1 MARGIRM
8 KRVLIVED
16 DTDMQEIYR
25 NMFKDQADKYKVE
38 ILGDAVEAFRRLKK
52 EIFDLVI
59 LDIIMEPMPGDSFF
73 ACARDDAEVREVPI
87 LVVTVLN
94 PDDLAHFK
102 KINHVDFLQK
112 PITKEE
118 LFAKIASF
126 LKA

>member
-1 MARGIRM
+1 MAAGTRM

-25 NMFKDQADKYKVE
+25 NMFNDQADKYEVD
-38 ILGDAVEAFRRLKK
+38 ILGDAVEGLRRLK
-52 EIFDLVI
+52 EGIFDLVI

-73 ACARDDAEVREVPI
+73 SCARDDSAVRDIPI
-87 LVVTVLN
+87 LVVSVLN
-94 PDDLAHFK
+94 PDDLEHFK
-102 KINHVDFLQK
+102 KTDHVDFLQK

-118 LFAKIASF
+118 LFTKIAGF